1 MEENNRID
9 VYNGAA
15 VSEVDEKVGNRAD
28 SGVKEEGLDLEK
40 MTLGEWFD
48 YMEVHLPKQIINA
61 TEEMIE
67 GMRQKAERVREYIY
81 GGAEERQKQSAGGI
95 EGRAVRFMC
104 VIGGLI
110 GLMF

>member
-1 MEENNRID
+1 LEEKNRID
-9 VYNGAA
+9 VDNGAA

-28 SGVKEEGLDLEK
+28 SGVKEEGLDLGK

-48 YMEVHLPKQIINA
+48 YMEVHLRKQIINA

-67 GMRQKAERVREYIY
+67 GMRQKASEFVSIWWSRGTTRAKCRWDR
-81 GGAEERQKQSAGGI
+81 GQSSS
-95 EGRAVRFMC
+95 VYV